1 MRPAHT
7 PSRQAASPL
16 ANRIG
21 DDATPDQIAA
31 AFGAVWLELD
41 AILSPIIGP
50 RGVAALGQ
58 RSLHLA
64 SEAYPW
70 LAAGR
75 PGGQAPFDPVLLA
88 PLLADRSRSEAMA
101 ATSTF
106 LHTFHETLS
115 RLIGAS
121 LCERLLQSV
130 WDATKATPL
139 KSPPSQDT
147 TT

>member
-1 MRPAHT
+1 MRSHNT
-7 PSRQAASPL
+7 PSREAVAPI

-21 DDATPDQIAA
+21 DDATSEHIAA
-31 AFGAVWLELD
+31 TFGAVWLELD

-64 SEAYPW
+64 AETHPW
-70 LAAGR
+70 LAAPQ
-75 PGGQAPFDPVLLA
+75 PGGPAQVDPEMLV
-88 PLLADRSRSEAMA
+88 PLLAKRSSDEALA
-101 ATSTF
+101 AGSTF
-106 LHTFHETLS
+106 LHTFHETLC

-121 LCERLLQSV
+121 LCERLLQPV

-139 KSPPSQDT
+139 KSPPRRT
-147 TT
+147 R

>member
-7 PSRQAASPL
+7 PNRQAASPL

-21 DDATPDQIAA
+21 DEATPDQIAA

-64 SEAYPW
+64 SETHPW
-70 LAAGR
+70 LAAAR
-75 PGGQAPFDPVLLA
+75 PGEAARFDPGLLV
-88 PLLADRSRSEAMA
+88 PLLAKRSRDEAMA
-101 ATSTF
+101 ASSMF

-130 WDATKATPL
+130 WDSTKTTPL
-139 KSPPSQDT
+139 KSPPKQDPMT
-147 TT
+147 